1 MDNNSFSEA
10 DFPGKRCVFSE
21 SSPLRV
27 LSALS
32 RCPHAGIC
40 GVCVQRSWGIAA
52 SSHTP
57 LSSTLSL
64 LVPPVCVGRGGES
77 STWDCFPGSCA
88 VLALDAFV
96 DQSRRTGFHLD
107 PADPCARRFR
117 EVERAGSR
125 EFSWEPAKADHQ
137 RCLVFAGSRIAERLN
152 DSKRMFH
159 LKEVCFPA
167 CLCISNPS
175 LRRGPGLVSTGAKC
189 SVFDGLQ
196 AGIAWA
202 VLCQPC
208 ALSPKPPASPWCRA
222 HGAFLPQP
230 PLPSCPAVMSCQDGE
245 DGRGTPG
252 PDEMIQQQ
260 FHFISNLTLNFN
272 SLKDK
277 KPRDI
282 RCNEIKQSFSDSKF
296 DHKWAL
302 RLLL

>member
-21 SSPLRV
+21 PSPLRV

-137 RCLVFAGSRIAERLN
+137 RCLVCRKQDCRETKRFREDVSPQRGLFSSLPLHFKPLAAPWARLGLHR
-152 DSKRMFH
+152 SKVQR
-159 LKEVCFPA
+159 V
-167 CLCISNPS
+167 
-175 LRRGPGLVSTGAKC
+175 
-189 SVFDGLQ
+189 
-196 AGIAWA
+196 
-202 VLCQPC
+202 
-208 ALSPKPPASPWCRA
+208 
-222 HGAFLPQP
+222 
-230 PLPSCPAVMSCQDGE
+230 
-245 DGRGTPG
+245 
-252 PDEMIQQQ
+252 
-260 FHFISNLTLNFN
+260 
-272 SLKDK
+272 
-277 KPRDI
+277 
-282 RCNEIKQSFSDSKF
+282 
-296 DHKWAL
+296 
-302 RLLL
+302 